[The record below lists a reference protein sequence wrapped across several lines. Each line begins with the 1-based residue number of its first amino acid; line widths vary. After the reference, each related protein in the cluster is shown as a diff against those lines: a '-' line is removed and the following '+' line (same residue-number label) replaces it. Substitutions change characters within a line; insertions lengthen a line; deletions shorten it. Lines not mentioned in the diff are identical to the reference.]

1 MSETVQQT
9 TAKAEI
15 RIALV
20 GNPNS
25 GKSSL
30 FNHLTGLKQDIGN
43 YPGVTV
49 ERVVGSFRTKESKSK
64 ITIVDLPGAYS
75 LEARSEDER
84 ITSDIISNPEHPDHP
99 DAAVIVVDATK
110 LKVGL
115 YLCMQ
120 VIERGIPCV
129 LALSMMD
136 QLKNEGGTVDLKVLS
151 EELGIP
157 VIAMK
162 GRGAGN
168 EAELKKWMTD
178 GDHPTPT
185 AKWVDVTDVP
195 RRHSV
200 IKDIVA
206 KCQKHNGKGRSTI
219 HRKIDD
225 LATHPILGMLI
236 FLIILTTIFQA
247 VFSWAELPMEWIDGG
262 FSAAGEWLHQTLPSS
277 FVTDLFI
284 DGIWAGLGGVVIFI
298 PQIAFLFFF
307 ITLMEE
313 SGYMARVSFIT
324 DGIMRRMGLNGRSVV
339 PLMSGLACAV
349 PAIMAARMIPNR
361 RERIIT
367 IMVTPFMSCAARLPV
382 YALIIALVI
391 PSERLFGVFNY
402 QGLAMTAMY
411 IVGIVASLGV
421 AWILSKTMPKSEEGG
436 FMLELPIYR
445 LPNLRNLITRI
456 ITKVSQFVFNA
467 GKVILVISV
476 LLWLGAS
483 FGPTSTEDL
492 QARYDGMVA
501 EQSITPEDAEVQLAK
516 ERLETSYIGIVGKS
530 IEPVIEPLGYDW
542 KIGIALVTSFAAR
555 EVFVGTIS
563 TIYSLGDSDNSRTLQ
578 ERMAAEVRQDGSP
591 LFNLP
596 MGISLLLFYA
606 FAMQC
611 MSTVAIVKSET
622 NSWKMAILQMLGMTA
637 LAYIGSLIAFQLL
650 S

>member
-1 MSETVQQT
+1 MKGAV
-9 TAKAEI
+9 A
-15 RIALV
+15 
-20 GNPNS
+20 
-25 GKSSL
+25 
-30 FNHLTGLKQDIGN
+30 
-43 YPGVTV
+43 
-49 ERVVGSFRTKESKSK
+49 K
-64 ITIVDLPGAYS
+64 ITVVDLPGAYS

-84 ITSDIISNPEHPDHP
+84 ITSDIVTNPDHEDHP
-99 DAAVIVVDATK
+99 DAAVIVADATK
-110 LKVGL
+110 LNVGL

-136 QLKNEGGTVDLKVLS
+136 QLKKEGATIDLKSLS
-151 EELGIP
+151 DELGIP

-162 GRGAGN
+162 GRGAGS
-168 EAELKKWMTD
+168 ETELKEWMTSKEI
-178 GDHPTPT
+178 PVPT
-185 AKWVDVTDVP
+185 AKWVDVSDVP

-200 IKDIVA
+200 IKGIIANSV
-206 KCQKHNGKGRSTI
+206 KKNGIGRSNI

-225 LATHPILGMLI
+225 LATHPVLGMII
-236 FLIILTTIFQA
+236 FLLILTTVFQA
-247 VFSWAELPMEWIDGG
+247 VFSWAELPMEWIDSG
-262 FSAAGEWLHQTLPSS
+262 FSAAGEFMLNTLPDT
-277 FVTDLFI
+277 FLTHLFI

-349 PAIMAARMIPNR
+349 PAIMAARMIPNKK
-361 RERIIT
+361 ERLIT

-391 PSERLFGVFNY
+391 PSERLFGVFHY

-411 IVGIVASLGV
+411 IIGIVASLGV
-421 AWILSKTMPKSEEGG
+421 AWILSKTLPESEEGG

-492 QARYDGMVA
+492 EAKYETMVA
-501 EQSITPEDAEVQLAK
+501 EQSVTPEEAEVQLAK

-578 ERMAAEVRQDGSP
+578 ERMSAEVRADGSP
-591 LFNLP
+591 MFNLP

-622 NSWKMAILQMLGMTA
+622 NSWKMAIMQMLGMTA
-637 LAYIGSLIAFQLL
+637 LAYLSSLIAFQLI